1 MPKNLWTR
9 NELIVALNLYLKL
22 PFGKMHARTKEV
34 IELANLIGRTTGSI
48 SRRLGNF
55 AHVDPYHQQ
64 RGIIGLA
71 NGRRQVE
78 PIWNEFIN
86 NKSELLFESERILAE
101 YEQNRIETKFSE
113 ILVGTENLRG
123 ETKIRAIKTRVNQNI
138 FRQIVL
144 VNYSDKCAITQI
156 DIPEILIASH
166 IIPWSHNE
174 EERLNPE
181 NGICLSPTFDKCFDK
196 GFIGIDADYKIHL
209 SRHIKEHRNKP
220 YFEKT
225 FKDLEGKKIHLPLKY
240 LPKKEFLD
248 YHFTKIFKA

>member
-9 NELIVALNLYLKL
+9 HELIVTLNLYFKL
-22 PFGKMHARTKEV
+22 PFGQLDHRTKEV
-34 IELANLIGRTTGSI
+34 IELANIIGRTPGSVAM
-48 SRRLGNF
+48 RLNNF
-55 AHVDPYHQQ
+55 AHVDPYHKQ

-101 YEQNRIETKFSE
+101 YQHKTIETKFSD
-113 ILVGTENLRG
+113 ILIGIENLKG
-123 ETKIRAIKTRVNQNI
+123 KTKIRAIKTRVNQNV

-144 VNYSDKCAITQI
+144 VNYSNKCAITGI

-166 IIPWSHNE
+166 IIPWSQSEN
-174 EERLNPE
+174 ERLNPE

-196 GFIGIDADYKIHL
+196 GFIGIDANYKIHL
-209 SRHIKEHRNKP
+209 SEKIKRQNKKP

-225 FKDLEGKKIHLPLKY
+225 FKNLEGRKIHLPLKY
-240 LPKKEFLD
+240 LPKREFLE
-248 YHFTKIFKA
+248 YHFTNIFKS